1 MKAYK
6 ITLLIIDSDSV
17 GKEEVVRIL
26 EDTKYPNYCI
36 SPEVLDVK
44 EADIGEWSDE
54 HSLNKSSVERN
65 EYIKKLFK
73 TTAN

>member
-1 MKAYK
+1 MKTYK

-44 EADIGEWSDE
+44 EVDIGEWSDE
-54 HSLNKSSVERN
+54 HPLNKFGVERN
-65 EYIKKLFK
+65 EYIKRLFK
-73 TTAN
+73 ITPN

>member
-1 MKAYK
+1 MKAYR
-6 ITLLIIDSDSV
+6 ITILIIDSDNV

-44 EADIGEWSDE
+44 EADVGSWSDE
-54 HSLNKSSVERN
+54 HPLNHSGAEKTN
-65 EYIKKLFK
+65 YIEKVFI
-73 TTAN
+73 

>member
-6 ITLLIIDSDSV
+6 ITLLIIDLDNV

-36 SPEVLDVK
+36 SPETLDVK

-54 HSLNKSSVERN
+54 HPLNRSGAEKTN
-65 EYIKKLFK
+65 YIEKVFI
-73 TTAN
+73 